1 MSEYIVTVKKDANWE
16 ELKADLIT
24 DTSSNDSVDSSIIP
38 DREVDITEERPNNR
52 RNTEYDLSDDE
63 ADALRSDSR
72 VISVTKKAD
81 IPVFR
86 PNVIQEGQDASS
98 FNKGTTD
105 SGNQDNWGLLRHISA
120 TNNWSGTGT
129 NDPGGAYNYVLDGTG
144 VDVVI
149 MDTGIQADHPEF
161 AISSDPEYDNGAI
174 SNVTGDGSDFF
185 KREVT
190 VNGVRIMAAGT
201 VGGQTAVPDAWIDV
215 QTIADLE
222 EISFE
227 FKDKNTGKLRVAT
240 KYPNLTNDFLLSKGL
255 TQYKIVNS
263 LGSTEIY
270 PFTNQSEIIT
280 DITSSG
286 ATLKANNLRVLK
298 DGNILKSSACILVSK
313 KSLKDKNKNKI
324 ITSLLKKLN

>member
-1 MSEYIVTVKKDANWE
+1 MSKLIKIGLPSKGRLKEESLKIFKKNKLSIKDSKRKYLSEIKNFSTNEVIFSHAREIVERLADNSLDIGISGFDLLKESLPGIKKNIQVFSRLNFGFAN
-16 ELKADLIT
+16 LI
-24 DTSSNDSVDSSIIP
+24 V
-38 DREVDITEERPNNR
+38 
-52 RNTEYDLSDDE
+52 
-63 ADALRSDSR
+63 
-72 VISVTKKAD
+72 
-81 IPVFR
+81 
-86 PNVIQEGQDASS
+86 
-98 FNKGTTD
+98 
-105 SGNQDNWGLLRHISA
+105 
-120 TNNWSGTGT
+120 
-129 NDPGGAYNYVLDGTG
+129 
-144 VDVVI
+144 
-149 MDTGIQADHPEF
+149 
-161 AISSDPEYDNGAI
+161 
-174 SNVTGDGSDFF
+174 
-185 KREVT
+185 
-190 VNGVRIMAAGT
+190 
-201 VGGQTAVPDAWIDV
+201 AVPNAWIDV

-227 FKDKNTGKLRVAT
+227 LKDRNTGKLRVAT

-313 KSLKDKNKNKI
+313 KSLKDKNKNKT